1 MKSLIHYWRLYR
13 LYRACMSR
21 TQAVREVLRAA
32 PF

>member
-13 LYRACMSR
+13 LYRVTLNRVDAM
-21 TQAVREVLRAA
+21 RELLRAA

>member
-13 LYRACMSR
+13 LYRVNLSR
-21 TQAVREVLRAA
+21 ARAIRELLRAA